1 MGQVPSKYGV
11 QDTNIHIP
19 RQRLTCCVH
28 LCVSFC
34 RRLVLSSKRV
44 GGEHNMMPS
53 VPVLRDPDCRGVITP
68 NKPEKSGLCICRSGR
83 SGLLLVVPVK

>member
-34 RRLVLSSKRV
+34 RRRRLVPSSKRV

-53 VPVLRDPDCRGVITP
+53 VLVLRDADCHV
-68 NKPEKSGLCICRSGR
+68 GL
-83 SGLLLVVPVK
+83 